1 MSGTI
6 PIIAQPSNL
15 PMDFSR
21 NASLNSNTNLLPL
34 EGSSLLFDS
43 TFNGEQQAESIL
55 RQMGREI
62 PDKVYSQV
70 AEIPKRSP
78 IYDELLSQIDT
89 PEGLQKF
96 KEYQK
101 TDNEKIISELKTRK
115 KAASREFARNADQYE
130 VAIKPIRAKI
140 KKDDM
145 DGRSHISA
153 IYDTIENINSNYQKS
168 FGEITKNA
176 TKYMESLNSALGK
189 MSKNLESAP
198 DGKIKLF
205 KNRVFDDL
213 NESMKMYYKA
223 SKYQSIKSGDN
234 DTFEVGYTKIL
245 DKIYTG
251 DAQNPNI
258 NKDKLVE
265 YMEPISSFDHS
276 ESALS
281 FWEKK
286 LGGQGFIVVKA
297 NNKINIYPDMNSVKI
312 IYNSVRAV
320 TGQQYGEV
328 EILTQVFQ
336 SLQTGI
342 DSQKNAVNN
351 SISRLLE
358 TFRQDN
364 GHFETLTQ
372 LLIQL
377 LKDLFQYNAGFA
389 NT

>member
-1 MSGTI
+1 MDGTNTSMVQKELSHYKII
-6 PIIAQPSNL
+6 P
-15 PMDFSR
+15 
-21 NASLNSNTNLLPL
+21 SLNEIAHEKPSVSPL
-34 EGSSLLFDS
+34 VLR
-43 TFNGEQQAESIL
+43 GEFVLEPTADIIEQAESIL
-55 RQMGREI
+55 RQYGIRI
-62 PDKVYSQV
+62 PEKPVFRKSLNNETYEDRVINAKSLH
-70 AEIPKRSP
+70 R
-78 IYDELLSQIDT
+78 ELL
-89 PEGLQKF
+89 
-96 KEYQK
+96 K
-101 TDNEKIISELKTRK
+101 TTDHLSMKTSSISSK
-115 KAASREFARNADQYE
+115 
-130 VAIKPIRAKI
+130 VIK
-140 KKDDM
+140 
-145 DGRSHISA
+145 DGRPHISA
-153 IYDTIENINSNYQKS
+153 IYDLINNINSNYQKN

-213 NESMKMYYKA
+213 NESMKKYYKA
-223 SKYQSIKSGDN
+223 SKFQSIKSGN
-234 DTFEVGYTKIL
+234 NNTFEVGYTKIL
-245 DKIYTG
+245 DEIYTG
-251 DAQNPNI
+251 DSQNPNI

-265 YMEPISSFDHS
+265 YMEPISSFEYSD
-276 ESALS
+276 SALS

-286 LGGQGFIVVKA
+286 LDGQGFIVVKT
-297 NNKINIYPDMNSVKI
+297 NNKVNIYPDMNPVKI

-351 SISRLLE
+351 SVSRLLE

-364 GHFETLTQ
+364 SHFETLTQ

-389 NT
+389 NI